1 MYLILE
7 VQEGGGLIDRRC
19 LLCQPL
25 DISTSSPPPPEC
37 QETPTPANK
46 SQINPASKLRQSWE
60 WLRTLHEVL
69 HEVHTTKICI
79 HHCNDESLD

>member
-1 MYLILE
+1 M
-7 VQEGGGLIDRRC
+7 
-19 LLCQPL
+19 P
-25 DISTSSPPPPEC
+25 TSGHLRSVENSFFALAPPHEC
-37 QETPTPANK
+37 QETPTPPNK